1 MGFCLEGSLP
11 RVARAALHLWEEPCI
26 CGGAGSGAV
35 FFSGCSLGCVFCQ
48 NHSITDKKSLHPGKV
63 ITSER
68 LSEIFLELQEKGA
81 CNINL
86 ITPTHFI
93 PHLIPALQRAK
104 SQGLFLPVV
113 YNTGGY
119 EKTEILQKL
128 EGLVDIY
135 LPDLKYVSS
144 RLSARYSQAGDY
156 FRHASAAI
164 AEMFR
169 QTGTLRWDPE
179 SGLLKRGVIVR
190 HMMLPRH
197 LADSKRVVN
206 YLYQTYGNRILLSM
220 LSQYTPVQSHPDLP
234 ELNRRVSHK
243 EYHALIDYCLSL
255 GIENAYIQ
263 EGDAAMESFI
273 PIFDGEGV

>member
-1 MGFCLEGSLP
+1 MGFCMEGALP
-11 RVARAALHLWEEPCI
+11 QVARAALHLWEEPCI

-48 NHSITDKKSLHPGKV
+48 NHAITDRNRPSRGKV
-63 ITSER
+63 ISPER
-68 LSEIFLELQEKGA
+68 LSDIFLELQDKGA

-93 PHLIPALQRAK
+93 PQLIPALRKAK
-104 SQGLFLPVV
+104 SMGLHLPVV

-119 EKTEILQKL
+119 EKTEILQKM

-144 RLSARYSQAGDY
+144 RLSARYSQAPDY

-164 AEMFR
+164 EEMVR
-169 QTGTLRWDPE
+169 QTGDLKWD
-179 SGLLKRGVIVR
+179 SKTGLLKGGVIVR

-206 YLYQTYGNRILLSM
+206 YLYQTYGNRICLSL
-220 LSQYTPVQSHPDLP
+220 LSQYTPVRSHPDLP
-234 ELNRRVSHK
+234 ELNRCVSHK

-263 EGDAAMESFI
+263 EGDAVGESFI
-273 PIFDGEGV
+273 PTFDGEGV